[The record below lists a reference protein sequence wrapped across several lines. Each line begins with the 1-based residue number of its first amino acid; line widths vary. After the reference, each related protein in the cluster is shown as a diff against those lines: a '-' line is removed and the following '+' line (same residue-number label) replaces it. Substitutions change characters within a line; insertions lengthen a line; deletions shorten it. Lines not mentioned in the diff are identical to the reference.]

1 MESTAATPDE
11 PMTLRQE
18 DLPAIYQAA
27 DQNSIEAQ
35 RRFLRRSDWVCSW
48 LCSPPELVDLR
59 ARCG

>member
-11 PMTLRQE
+11 PMTLHQE

-35 RRFLRRSDWVCSW
+35 RRFLRRSDWV
-48 LCSPPELVDLR
+48 
-59 ARCG
+59 